1 MSKSPVSKRVE
12 ILKMLCEGVSIRAT
26 SRMAGV
32 STNTVLKLL
41 EDAGEACLELH
52 DELVRDVKPAQLACD
67 EIWSFIH
74 TREGNKANAK
84 TSNPERGDVWTW
96 TAIDNDSKL
105 MVSYLAGTRSA
116 VSGETFMRDIAS
128 RISTKFQLSTDG
140 FAVYPK
146 AVAKVFGETIDH
158 ATLVKVYAN
167 VHSTTRYAPLEVV
180 RTKVDASSG
189 DPDLSKANTSYVERA
204 NLTMRMG
211 MRRYT
216 RLTNAHSKKYAN
228 HVYALSLFF
237 MVYNFVRKHSSIK
250 MTPAMAAGIADRQW
264 TMEDIVAAMDA
275 RAPKPGPKG
284 PRKPKEIT

>member
-1 MSKSPVSKRVE
+1 MSKSPISKRVE

-52 DELVRDVKPAQLACD
+52 DELVRNLTPSRVECD
-67 EIWSFIH
+67 ELWTFIH

-84 TSNPERGDVWTW
+84 TSDPERGDVWTW
-96 TAIDNDSKL
+96 TCIDSDSKL
-105 MVSYLAGTRSA
+105 IVSYLAGQRSYT
-116 VSGETFMRDIAS
+116 SGETFMRDIAS
-128 RISTKFQLSTDG
+128 RISTKFQLNTDG

-146 AVAKVFGETIDH
+146 AVAKIFGETIDH

-167 VHSTTRYAPLEVV
+167 VHSTTRYAPMEVV
-180 RTKVDASSG
+180 RTKVDAASG
-189 DPDLSKANTSYVERA
+189 NPDLSKANTSYVERA

-228 HVYALSLFF
+228 HVYALALFF

-250 MTPAMAAGIADRQW
+250 TTPAMAAGIADRQW
-264 TMEDIVAAMDA
+264 TMEDIVAAVDA

-284 PRKPKEIT
+284 PRQPKEIT